1 MTTSRVRDSSRFR
14 DRKIE
19 VFPMTHLGSKDPVIE
34 AYKRDLDESLI
45 RESLKLTVQQ
55 RVDRLIALQIA
66 ADEFHQAGL
75 RLRREKKKPRS

>member
-1 MTTSRVRDSSRFR
+1 
-14 DRKIE
+14 
-19 VFPMTHLGSKDPVIE
+19 MTHLGSKDPVIE

-45 RESLKLTVQQ
+45 RASLKLTVQQ

>member
-1 MTTSRVRDSSRFR
+1 
-14 DRKIE
+14 
-19 VFPMTHLGSKDPVIE
+19 MTHLDSKDPVIE

-66 ADEFHQAGL
+66 ADEFRQAGM
-75 RLRREKKKPRS
+75 RLRGEKKKARS

>member
-1 MTTSRVRDSSRFR
+1 
-14 DRKIE
+14 
-19 VFPMTHLGSKDPVIE
+19 MTHLDSKDPVIE

-66 ADEFHQAGL
+66 ADEFRQAGL
-75 RLRREKKKPRS
+75 RLRKEKKKTRS

>member
-1 MTTSRVRDSSRFR
+1 MTNLDS
-14 DRKIE
+14 E
-19 VFPMTHLGSKDPVIE
+19 DPVIE

-66 ADEFHQAGL
+66 ANEFRQAGL
-75 RLRREKKKPRS
+75 RLRREKKKARS

>member
-1 MTTSRVRDSSRFR
+1 
-14 DRKIE
+14 
-19 VFPMTHLGSKDPVIE
+19 MTHLDSKDPVIE

-66 ADEFHQAGL
+66 ADEFRQAGL
-75 RLRREKKKPRS
+75 RLRREKKKPVRDRFREPHQASIVRIS

>member
-1 MTTSRVRDSSRFR
+1 
-14 DRKIE
+14 
-19 VFPMTHLGSKDPVIE
+19 MTHLDSKDPVIE

-66 ADEFHQAGL
+66 ADEFRQAGL
-75 RLRREKKKPRS
+75 RLRREKGKARS